1 MPVTRKPPVGVNKKM
16 AQKGDQ
22 FGDYYQ
28 DEEEDRV
35 YGDTS
40 ARSSPGGR
48 RKNYHDDEEEDSS
61 QRARSSSVG
70 TKSYH
75 DKEEE
80 RTQDVSQRARSS
92 SVGRRRSCQEEVEE
106 NQRDFGERSN
116 HESGDDDWILVDPK
130 TDREFMD
137 TIRRRILQCVST
149 NTEDDDQEDDQ
160 EDQKAGEI
168 MQRNSI
174 EEEEEE
180 EDWEEREKRE
190 LRASLSRSSLNVMED
205 KGWDVKEELRMI
217 PRNDDD
223 EESHQED
230 DAFEEGEKE
239 REVDNYPSRELITNF
254 MQGCSLFQEDEH
266 RQELMSIVKSYIRK
280 VKKETIMDIIDTI
293 LSDNEENAEDAIF
306 LISEVLY
313 GK

>member
-48 RKNYHDDEEEDSS
+48 RKNYHDDDEDSS

-75 DKEEE
+75 DKKEEL
-80 RTQDVSQRARSS
+80 TQDVSQRARSS
-92 SVGRRRSCQEEVEE
+92 SVGRRMTCNEEVEE

-116 HESGDDDWILVDPK
+116 HEDDDWILVDPK

-149 NTEDDDQEDDQ
+149 NTEDDYQEEDQDDEEDQEA
-160 EDQKAGEI
+160 EEI
-168 MQRNSI
+168 MQRNSM
-174 EEEEEE
+174 EEED
-180 EDWEEREKRE
+180 DWEEREKRE

-217 PRNDDD
+217 PRNDDCVEFLNPD
-223 EESHQED
+223 
-230 DAFEEGEKE
+230 
-239 REVDNYPSRELITNF
+239 PSGRWCL
-254 MQGCSLFQEDEH
+254 GAGAHCSSRSAPQSPFQSP
-266 RQELMSIVKSYIRK
+266 Q
-280 VKKETIMDIIDTI
+280 
-293 LSDNEENAEDAIF
+293 
-306 LISEVLY
+306 
-313 GK
+313 